1 MWIYMALIDK
11 YAMNLILFLIRL
23 FLISINKYLIV
34 AKKFY
39 KSNTHYWLTVL
50 FFVSFTFCVWLNNV
64 QLTTAQISIGKL
76 VQAQTPNADELVNKG
91 VESYKAGNFHA
102 AIQSWEAA
110 LELYEQKKNYNNVA
124 IANENLARTYQ
135 QLGQNEQALNYWE
148 KVNNY
153 YRSQQN
159 WQKVGRILTEIAQ
172 AYSNFGQTIKAINF
186 LCGVDAKNI
195 ENLACQQGSA
205 LQIALQ
211 QQDKTGEIAALGSL
225 GEAYR
230 LRGNYDIAI
239 QYLEAAKKTNNQ
251 TYNFAILNSL
261 GNARASR
268 AQLWNLRAK
277 SAQQQ
282 SVDKASEFQQKA
294 NNDYQQ
300 ALTYFQS
307 SLKEARQQNNKSGE
321 IRSLLNLIQLFYHS
335 KTIGLIPE
343 KQLDANI
350 QEALELLDKL
360 PNSVNKVYAAIDLAN
375 LPAVDEE
382 LTSPLTQ
389 CLAKPKLSNE
399 QAKELFNQAIN
410 ISQNLQ
416 DSRSESYALGALG
429 HFYECQ
435 EKKQLAWELTNKA
448 IWLAD
453 QKLKAKD
460 SLYLWEWQAGRI
472 LEAQNKNNEA
482 LPFYQRAYNT
492 LEQLRSDILIADR
505 DFQFDFRD
513 IIEPVYRQLA
523 QLQLEFASANNT
535 SNKQLSSPNL
545 NAALTTINSLRLAE
559 IQNYFGN
566 DCILSA
572 INNRN
577 VTEAVEDGTAFISS
591 IVLKEKTG
599 FILILPNKERHLQW
613 IDKSRETLREEIN
626 NFREGLTRGE
636 RDINYNTK
644 DAENLYELIIRRFEQ
659 DLNAQKVKTLV
670 FIQDSFLRNVPMAA
684 LYDKKDKKYLI
695 EKYAIATTPSLKLT
709 STQKV
714 NIKSSRALVLAVSQ
728 EAEIDNRLF
737 DPLTNVPLEIKILQE
752 QFANTKKLENQ
763 DFTVSNL
770 EKEIQNTAYPI
781 IHVATHAQFG
791 TIPEDTFLVT
801 GNNDKLTINQLEKL
815 LRETSNS
822 SNLVELLALTAC
834 QTAVGDDRSTLGLA
848 GVALQAGA
856 KSAMASLWS
865 VGDESTANLVAEF
878 YSKLRES
885 KMSKAQALQSAQLK
899 LITAKETV
907 IDIKYNHPYYWA
919 PFIIIG
925 NWL

>member
-1 MWIYMALIDK
+1 M
-11 YAMNLILFLIRL
+11 
-23 FLISINKYLIV
+23 V
-34 AKKFY
+34 KKFS
-39 KSNTHYWLTVL
+39 KSTKHYWLTIL
-50 FFVSFTFCVWLNNV
+50 FFVSFSLCVWLNNV
-64 QLTTAQISIGKL
+64 QLTTAQMSTIKL
-76 VQAQTPNADELVNKG
+76 VQAADADELVNKG
-91 VESYKAGNFHA
+91 VESYKAGNFRA

-110 LELYEQKKNYNNVA
+110 LEVYQQKKNYNNVA

-135 QLGQNEQALNYWE
+135 QLGENEQALSYWE

-172 AYSNFGQTIKAINF
+172 AYSNFGQTGKAINF
-186 LCGVDAKNI
+186 LCGVNAKNI
-195 ENLACQQGSA
+195 QSLACQQGSA
-205 LQIALQ
+205 LQIALE

-230 LRGNYDIAI
+230 LRGNYDLAI

-282 SVDKASEFQQKA
+282 SISKATEFQEKA

-300 ALTYFQS
+300 ALEYFQS
-307 SLKEARQQNNKSGE
+307 SLKEARQQNNKFGE

-335 KTIGLIPE
+335 KTITLIT
-343 KQLDANI
+343 QNQFDTNI
-350 QEALELLDKL
+350 QEALDLLDKL
-360 PNSVNKVYAAIDLAN
+360 PDSVNKVYAAIDLAN
-375 LPAVDEE
+375 LPAVDGE

-389 CLAKPKLSNE
+389 CLEKPRLANT
-399 QAKELFNQAIN
+399 QAKELLNQAIK
-410 ISQNLQ
+410 ISQRLQ

-435 EKKQLAWELTNKA
+435 EKNPQLAWELSNQA

-453 QKLKAKD
+453 QKLKSKD

-472 LEAQNKNNEA
+472 LKEQNKTFEA
-482 LPFYQRAYNT
+482 LPFYQQAYNT

-523 QLQLEFASANNT
+523 QLQLELASTNNT
-535 SNKQLSSPNL
+535 SNKQLNSPNL

-566 DCILSA
+566 DCILTA
-572 INNRN
+572 INNNN
-577 VTEAVEDGTAFISS
+577 VTEVVEENTAFISS
-591 IVLKEKTG
+591 IVLNDKTG
-599 FILILPNKERHLQW
+599 VILILPNEERHLQW
-613 IDKSRETLREEIN
+613 IDKNQETFRKEIR
-626 NFREGLTRGE
+626 NFYTGLIRGK
-636 RDINYNTK
+636 RDINYNTQ
-644 DAENLYELIIRRFEQ
+644 DAENLYELIIRPFEE
-659 DLNAQKVKTLV
+659 DLKAYKINTLV

-695 EKYAIATTPSLKLT
+695 EKFAIATTPSLQLT
-709 STQKV
+709 STQKN
-714 NIKSSRALVLAVSQ
+714 NIKSSRALILAVSQ
-728 EAEIDNRLF
+728 EAKIDDQLF
-737 DPLTNVPLEIKILQE
+737 DALTNVPLETKIVQE
-752 QFANTKKLENQ
+752 QFAKTTKLENQ
-763 DFTVSNL
+763 DFTISNL
-770 EKEIQNTAYPI
+770 EKEIQKTAYPI

-801 GNNDKLTINQLEKL
+801 GNNDKLTINKLETL

-822 SNLVELLALTAC
+822 SNVIELLALTAC

-899 LITAKETV
+899 LINAKETE
-907 IDIKYNHPYYWA
+907 IDIQHNHPYYWA

>member
-1 MWIYMALIDK
+1 M
-11 YAMNLILFLIRL
+11 
-23 FLISINKYLIV
+23 V
-34 AKKFY
+34 KKFS
-39 KSNTHYWLTVL
+39 KSTTHYWLTIL
-50 FFVSFTFCVWLNNV
+50 FFVSFTLCVWLNNV
-64 QLTTAQISIGKL
+64 QLTSPQLSIGKL
-76 VQAQTPNADELVNKG
+76 VQAQAPDADQLVNKG
-91 VESYKAGNFHA
+91 VESYQAGNFRA
-102 AIQSWEAA
+102 AIQSWKAA
-110 LELYEQKKNYNNVA
+110 LELYTQKKNYNNVA

-135 QLGQNEQALNYWE
+135 QLGENEQALNYWE
-148 KVNNY
+148 QVNNY
-153 YRSQQN
+153 YLSQQD

-172 AYSNFGQTIKAINF
+172 AYSSFGQTAKAINF
-186 LCGVDAKNI
+186 LCGVSDAKNI

-205 LQIALQ
+205 LKIASE
-211 QQDKTGEIAALGSL
+211 QQDKAGKIAALGSL

-230 LRGNYDIAI
+230 LRGNYDVAI

-261 GNARASR
+261 GNAHASR
-268 AQLWNLRAK
+268 AQLWNLRTK

-282 SVDKASEFQQKA
+282 SISKAREFQQKA
-294 NNDYQQ
+294 KNDYQQ
-300 ALTYFQS
+300 ALEYFQS
-307 SLKEARQQNNKSGE
+307 SLKEARQQDNKSGE

-335 KTIGLIPE
+335 KTISLIPQN
-343 KQLDANI
+343 QLQENI
-350 QEALELLDKL
+350 QESLELLDKL
-360 PNSVNKVYAAIDLAN
+360 PDSMNKVYAAIDLAN

-389 CLAKPKLSNE
+389 CLAKPKLPNA
-399 QAKELFNQAIN
+399 QAKELFNKAIN
-410 ISQNLQ
+410 ISQRLQ

-435 EKKQLAWELTNKA
+435 EKKYQQAWELTNKA

-460 SLYLWEWQAGRI
+460 SLYLWEWQAGRV
-472 LEAQNKNNEA
+472 LEAQNRNLEA

-492 LEQLRSDILIADR
+492 LEELRSDILIADR

-523 QLQLEFASANNT
+523 QLQLEFASASNT
-535 SNKQLSSPNL
+535 NNKQLSSPAL

-566 DCILSA
+566 DCILTA
-572 INNRN
+572 INNKN
-577 VTEAVEDGTAFISS
+577 VTEVVEDNTAFISS
-591 IVLKEKTG
+591 IVLKGKTG
-599 FILILPNKERHLQW
+599 VILILPNQERHLQW
-613 IDKSRETLREEIN
+613 IDKSQETLRQEIT
-626 NFREGLTRGE
+626 NFYAGLIRGK

-644 DAENLYELIIRRFEQ
+644 DAENLYELIIRPFED
-659 DLNAQKVKTLV
+659 DLSANKITTLV

-695 EKYAIATTPSLKLT
+695 EKYAIASTPSLQLT

-714 NIKSSRALVLAVSQ
+714 NIKSSRALILAVSQ
-728 EAEIDNRLF
+728 EAKIDDKLF
-737 DPLTNVPLEIKILQE
+737 EALTNVPLETKAVQE
-752 QFANTKKLENQ
+752 LFADTKKLENQ
-763 DFTVSNL
+763 EFTISNL
-770 EKEIQNTAYPI
+770 EQEIQNTSYPI

-791 TIPEDTFLVT
+791 TIAEDTFLVT
-801 GNNDKLTINQLEKL
+801 GNNDKLTINQLETL
-815 LRETSNS
+815 LRQTNNS

-885 KMSKAQALQSAQLK
+885 KMSKAQALQIAQLK
-899 LITAKETV
+899 LINAKETE
-907 IDIKYNHPYYWA
+907 IDIQYNHPYYWA
-919 PFIIIG
+919 PFILIG

>member
-1 MWIYMALIDK
+1 MKLIC
-11 YAMNLILFLIRL
+11 NHFT
-23 FLISINKYLIV
+23 V
-34 AKKFY
+34 VKKF
-39 KSNTHYWLTVL
+39 SQSTNYWLAFL
-50 FFVSFTFCVWLNNV
+50 FFVSFTLCVWLNDV
-64 QLTTAQISIGKL
+64 QLITPQLSIGKL
-76 VQAQTPNADELVNKG
+76 VQAQTIDADQLVNKG
-91 VESYKAGNFHA
+91 VESYQAGNFRG
-102 AIQSWEAA
+102 AIQSWEVA

-135 QLGQNEQALNYWE
+135 QLGENEQALNYWE
-148 KVNNY
+148 QVNNY

-159 WQKVGRILTEIAQ
+159 WRKVGRILTEMAQ
-172 AYSNFGQTIKAINF
+172 AYSSFGQTGKAINF
-186 LCGVDAKNI
+186 LCGVSEAKNI
-195 ENLACQQGSA
+195 QNLACQQGTA
-205 LQIALQ
+205 LKIATE

-230 LRGNYDIAI
+230 LRGNYDVAI
-239 QYLEAAKKTNNQ
+239 QYLEAAKNTNNQ

-261 GNARASR
+261 GNAHASR

-282 SVDKASEFQQKA
+282 SVSRATEFQQKA

-300 ALTYFQS
+300 ALGYFQA
-307 SLKEARQQNNKSGE
+307 SLKEARQLDNKSGE
-321 IRSLLNLIQLFYHS
+321 MRSLLNLIQLFYRS
-335 KTIGLIPE
+335 KKINLIPR
-343 KQLDANI
+343 KQLDNNI
-350 QEALELLDKL
+350 QAALELLDKL
-360 PNSVNKVYAAIDLAN
+360 PDSVNKVYAAIDLAN
-375 LPAVDEE
+375 LPAIDEE

-389 CLAKPKLSNE
+389 CLVKPRLANT
-399 QAKELFNQAIN
+399 QAKELFNEAIK
-410 ISQNLQ
+410 ISQKLQ
-416 DSRSESYALGALG
+416 DTRSESYALGALG

-435 EKKQLAWELTNKA
+435 DKNYQLAWKFTNQA
-448 IWLAD
+448 ILLAD

-472 LEAQNKNNEA
+472 LEAENKNIQA

-492 LEQLRSDILIADR
+492 LEQLRTDILVSDR

-523 QLQLEFASANNT
+523 QLQLEFASVNNT
-535 SNKQLSSPNL
+535 SNKQLSSPAL
-545 NAALTTINSLRLAE
+545 KSALTTINSLRLAE

-566 DCILSA
+566 DCILTA
-572 INNRN
+572 INNQN
-577 VTEAVEDGTAFISS
+577 VTEVVEDKTAFISS
-591 IVLKEKTG
+591 IVLKDKTG
-599 FILILPNKERHLQW
+599 FILILPNQETHLQW
-613 IDKSRETLREEIN
+613 IDKSQETLREEIK
-626 NFREGLTRGE
+626 NFYAGLIRGKL
-636 RDINYNTK
+636 DINYNTK
-644 DAENLYELIIRRFEQ
+644 NAENLYELIISPFEE
-659 DLNAQKVKTLV
+659 DLNANKITTLV

-695 EKYAIATTPSLKLT
+695 EKYAIATTPSLQLT

-714 NIKSSRALVLAVSQ
+714 NIKSSKALVLAVSQ
-728 EAEIDNRLF
+728 QAKIDDQLFEA
-737 DPLTNVPLEIKILQE
+737 LTNVPLETKAVQE
-752 QFANTKKLENQ
+752 QFSNTKKLENQ
-763 DFTVSNL
+763 DFTISNL
-770 EKEIQNTAYPI
+770 EQEIKKTAYPI

-801 GNNDKLTINQLEKL
+801 GNNDKLTINQLETL
-815 LRETSNS
+815 LRQTSNS

-885 KMSKAQALQSAQLK
+885 KMSKAQALQLAQLK
-899 LITAKETV
+899 LINAKETE
-907 IDIKYNHPYYWA
+907 IDIQYNHPYYWA

>member
-1 MWIYMALIDK
+1 M
-11 YAMNLILFLIRL
+11 
-23 FLISINKYLIV
+23 
-34 AKKFY
+34 AKKNY
-39 KSNTHYWLTVL
+39 KSTTHYWLTAL

-64 QLTTAQISIGKL
+64 ELPISQISIGKL
-76 VQAQTPNADELVNKG
+76 VQAQTGNADELVNKG
-91 VESYKAGNFHA
+91 VESYKAGNFRA

-110 LELYEQKKNYNNVA
+110 VELYQEKKNYNNVA

-135 QLGQNEQALNYWE
+135 QLGENEQALSYWDR
-148 KVNNY
+148 VNNY

-172 AYSNFGQTIKAINF
+172 AYSNFGQTGKAINF

-195 ENLACQQGSA
+195 QNLACQQGSA
-205 LQIALQ
+205 LQIASQ
-211 QQDKTGEIAALGSL
+211 QQDKPGEIAALGSL

-230 LRGNYDIAI
+230 LRGNYDMAI
-239 QYLEAAKKTNNQ
+239 QYLGTAKKTNNQ

-261 GNARASR
+261 GNAHASR
-268 AQLWNLRAK
+268 AQLWNLRAT
-277 SAQQQ
+277 SAEQQ
-282 SVDKASEFQQKA
+282 SISKASEFQQKA

-307 SLKEARQQNNKSGE
+307 SLKEARQQDNKSGE

-335 KTIGLIPE
+335 KTIALIPQNQFE
-343 KQLDANI
+343 TNI

-360 PNSVNKVYAAIDLAN
+360 PDSVNKVYAAIDLAN
-375 LPAVDEE
+375 LPAVDEQ

-389 CLAKPKLSNE
+389 CLAKSKLPNA
-399 QAKELFNQAIN
+399 QAKELFNQAIK
-410 ISQNLQ
+410 ISQRIQ

-435 EKKQLAWELTNKA
+435 EKKYQQAWELTNKA

-472 LEAQNKNNEA
+472 LKAENKNIAA
-482 LPFYQRAYNT
+482 LPFYQRAYNI

-535 SNKQLSSPNL
+535 SNKQLSSPGL
-545 NAALTTINSLRLAE
+545 NSALTTINSLRLAE

-577 VTEAVEDGTAFISS
+577 VTEVVEDNTAFISS

-599 FILILPNKERHLQW
+599 LILILPNQERHLQW
-613 IDKSRETLREEIN
+613 IDKSQDNLREEIKS
-626 NFREGLTRGE
+626 FYSGLIRGK

-644 DAENLYELIIRRFEQ
+644 DAENLYELIIRPFEE
-659 DLNAQKVKTLV
+659 DLKSQNVNTLV

-695 EKYAIATTPSLKLT
+695 EKYAIATTPSLQLT

-714 NIKSSRALVLAVSQ
+714 NLKSSRALVLAVSQ
-728 EAEIDNRLF
+728 EAKIDGQLF
-737 DPLTNVPLEIKILQE
+737 DPLVNVLLETKAVQE
-752 QFANTKKLENQ
+752 QFSNTKKLENQ
-763 DFTVSNL
+763 DFTISNL
-770 EKEIQNTAYPI
+770 EQEIKNTSYPI

-791 TIPEDTFLVT
+791 TIAEDTFLVT
-801 GNNDKLTINQLEKL
+801 GNNDKLTINQLETL
-815 LRETSNS
+815 LRQTSNS

-865 VGDESTANLVAEF
+865 VGDESTANLVSEF

-885 KMSKAQALQSAQLK
+885 KMSKAKALQLAQLK
-899 LITAKETV
+899 LINTKETQ
-907 IDIKYNHPYYWA
+907 IDNIHNHPYYWA

>member
-1 MWIYMALIDK
+1 M
-11 YAMNLILFLIRL
+11 
-23 FLISINKYLIV
+23 
-34 AKKFY
+34 
-39 KSNTHYWLTVL
+39 
-50 FFVSFTFCVWLNNV
+50 
-64 QLTTAQISIGKL
+64 QLTTPQLSIGKL
-76 VQAQTPNADELVNKG
+76 VQAQAPDADQLVNKG
-91 VESYKAGNFHA
+91 VESYQAGNFRA
-102 AIQSWEAA
+102 AIQSWKAA
-110 LELYEQKKNYNNVA
+110 LELYTQKKNYNNVA

-135 QLGQNEQALNYWE
+135 QLGENEQALNYWE
-148 KVNNY
+148 QVNNY

-172 AYSNFGQTIKAINF
+172 AYSSFGQTAKAINF
-186 LCGVDAKNI
+186 LCGVSDAKNI

-205 LQIALQ
+205 LKIASE
-211 QQDKTGEIAALGSL
+211 QQDKAGEIAALGSL

-230 LRGNYDIAI
+230 LRGNYDVAI

-261 GNARASR
+261 GNAHASR
-268 AQLWNLRAK
+268 AQLWNLRTK

-282 SVDKASEFQQKA
+282 SISKAREFQQKA
-294 NNDYQQ
+294 KNDYQQ
-300 ALTYFQS
+300 ALEYFQS
-307 SLKEARQQNNKSGE
+307 SLKEARQQDNKSGE
-321 IRSLLNLIQLFYHS
+321 MRSLLNLIQLFYHS
-335 KTIGLIPE
+335 KTISLIPQN
-343 KQLDANI
+343 QLQENI
-350 QEALELLDKL
+350 QESLELLDKL
-360 PNSVNKVYAAIDLAN
+360 PDSMNKVYAAIDLAN

-389 CLAKPKLSNE
+389 CLAKLKLPNA
-399 QAKELFNQAIN
+399 QAKELFNKAIN
-410 ISQNLQ
+410 ISQRLQ
-416 DSRSESYALGALG
+416 DSRFESYALGALG

-435 EKKQLAWELTNKA
+435 EKKYQQAWELTNKA

-460 SLYLWEWQAGRI
+460 SLYLWEWQAGRV
-472 LEAQNKNNEA
+472 LEAQNRNIEA

-492 LEQLRSDILIADR
+492 LEELRSDILIADR

-523 QLQLEFASANNT
+523 QLQLEFASASNT
-535 SNKQLSSPNL
+535 SNKQLSSPAL

-566 DCILSA
+566 DCILTA
-572 INNRN
+572 INNKN
-577 VTEAVEDGTAFISS
+577 VTEVVEDNTAFISS
-591 IVLKEKTG
+591 IVLKGKTG
-599 FILILPNKERHLQW
+599 VILILPNQERHLQW
-613 IDKSRETLREEIN
+613 IDKSQETLRQEIT
-626 NFREGLTRGE
+626 NFYTGLIRGK

-644 DAENLYELIIRRFEQ
+644 DAENLYELIIRPFED
-659 DLNAQKVKTLV
+659 DLSANKITTLV

-695 EKYAIATTPSLKLT
+695 EKYAIASTPSLQLT

-728 EAEIDNRLF
+728 EAKIDDNLF
-737 DPLTNVPLEIKILQE
+737 EALTNVPLETKAVQE
-752 QFANTKKLENQ
+752 LFANTKKLENQ
-763 DFTVSNL
+763 EFTISNL
-770 EKEIQNTAYPI
+770 EQEIQNTSYPI

-801 GNNDKLTINQLEKL
+801 GNNDKLTINQLETL
-815 LRETSNS
+815 LRQTNNS

-885 KMSKAQALQSAQLK
+885 KMSKAQALQIAQLK
-899 LITAKETV
+899 LINAKETE
-907 IDIKYNHPYYWA
+907 IDIQYNHPYYWA
-919 PFIIIG
+919 PFILIG